1 MSAALQTQGDLADG
15 PKLLDVDVDDPA
27 LRDVLDGGRWKNA
40 DGGLRLALP
49 RAVIHTEG
57 KRQVRF
63 ELVDDDA
70 VARPSS
76 FVVWLQAA
84 RAISLTATL
93 TPCLAVLLYGLAA
106 GFTLRPVVAVCAV
119 VGALVLQLSVNLWN
133 DVEDHARLIDMPGTF
148 GGAGV
153 IQKGWLS
160 ARQVKRVAVG
170 CLVAGLL
177 LGVPALLLEPVPL
190 LVIGVVA
197 ALGTMG
203 YSGKPFGL
211 KYRALGDLTVLT
223 LCGPALTLG
232 FSFAAF
238 GQIDVVTTAL
248 GLFFGLAAVGI
259 LHVNNWQDAQAD
271 RENGAVTVAG
281 LLGPSSSKVYL
292 VLLYAGALAAWAWG
306 FSNTSLSVVA
316 LVAPALALLPL
327 AKLIGAVVGASDPSA
342 PRLAMV
348 RVQAA
353 QVHLLLGVTLCI
365 GLGVALALR

>member
-1 MSAALQTQGDLADG
+1 MSAALDTRANQI
-15 PKLLDVDVDDPA
+15 LDVPVDDPL
-27 LRDVLDGGRWKNA
+27 LREVLAGGRAKA
-40 DGGLRLALP
+40 KDGGLKLALP
-49 RAVIHTEG
+49 RAVLEDGG

-63 ELVDDDA
+63 ELVDDAA
-70 VARPSS
+70 VARPPSP
-76 FVVWLQAA
+76 VVWLQAA

-93 TPCLAVLLYGLAA
+93 TPCIAVLLYGLAA
-106 GFTLRPVVAVCAV
+106 GFSVRPLVAACAI

-160 ARQVKRVAVG
+160 ARQVKRVAVA
-170 CLVAGLL
+170 CLVAGLA
-177 LGVPALLLEPVPL
+177 LGVPALVLEPVPL
-190 LVIGVVA
+190 VVIGALA

-211 KYRALGDLTVLT
+211 KYHALGDVTVLA

-232 FSFAAF
+232 FSYAAF
-238 GQIDVVTTAL
+238 GQIDVVMVAL

-259 LHVNNWQDAQAD
+259 LHVNNWQDAAAD
-271 RENGAVTVAG
+271 KKNGAVTVAV
-281 LLGPSSSKVYL
+281 LLGPAASKVYL
-292 VLLYAGALAAWAWG
+292 VLLYAAALAAWAYAW
-306 FSNTSLSVVA
+306 STTQLSIVA
-316 LVAPALALLPL
+316 LVAPALALIPL
-327 AKLIGAVVGASDPSA
+327 AMLLRAVITAKDPTA

-353 QVHLLLGVTLCI
+353 QVHLLLGVTLCV